1 MKSLNILIAAL
12 FVLSFTSSI
21 AQIKNVK
28 TETVKVSGNCGMCKN
43 TIENAGN
50 ESREAE
56 IEWESDS
63 NTATISYDSIKTS
76 KSEILK
82 KVALAGYDNELFIAP
97 EDTYASLP
105 GCCQYERATEKIIDN
120 EMSEMDVAANHEEH
134 INSDTT
140 KTAETATV
148 DYLKLVF
155 DDYFEVKDALVKS
168 DGKLTSQ
175 KARELV
181 QSLDNVKMNELEMDV
196 HMVWMK
202 AMKDLK
208 SDATKIAESK
218 DEKSQRGNFISLS
231 NNIYSLL
238 KVAKYDQPIYYQF
251 CPMANDG
258 KGANWLSKEN
268 EIKNPYYGSAM
279 LSCGKTVETIKNRE

>member
-1 MKSLNILIAAL
+1 MKSLNRLMIAL
-12 FVLSFTSSI
+12 FVLSFTSVN

-50 ESREAE
+50 KSREAE
-56 IEWESDS
+56 IEWDSDS
-63 NTATISYDSIKTS
+63 KVATISFDSIKTS

-97 EDTYASLP
+97 EETYASLP
-105 GCCQYERATEKIIDN
+105 GCCQYERATKKIVEN
-120 EMSEMDVAANHEEH
+120 EMSEMDMTGNHVEH
-134 INSDTT
+134 ENSDTI
-140 KTAETATV
+140 KKIVTAKV

-168 DGKLTSQ
+168 DGQLTSV
-175 KARELV
+175 KAAKLV
-181 QSLDNVKMNELEMDV
+181 KSLANVKMNELEMDV

-202 AMKDLK
+202 VMNDLK
-208 SDATKIAESK
+208 LDAKKMTESK
-218 DEKSQRGNFISLS
+218 DEKSQRNNFICLS
-231 NNIYSLL
+231 NNMFSLL
-238 KVAKYDQPIYYQF
+238 KIAKYNEPIYYQF

-279 LSCGKTVETIKNRE
+279 LSCGKTVETIKK